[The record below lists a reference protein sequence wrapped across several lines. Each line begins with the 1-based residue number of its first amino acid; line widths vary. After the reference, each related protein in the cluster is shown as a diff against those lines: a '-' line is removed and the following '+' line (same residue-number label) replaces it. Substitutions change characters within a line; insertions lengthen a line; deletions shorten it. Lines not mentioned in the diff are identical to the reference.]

1 MQPRE
6 SASAS
11 SDWWDAFEGGR
22 EVVRRPGRP
31 CGGPETWAGAGAS
44 SSARVSVQ
52 GRGLA
57 GQTRMDDV
65 DGRQAIH
72 WRILGHSGIG
82 GARNPPV

>member
-11 SDWWDAFEGGR
+11 SDWWDAFEGGE

-44 SSARVSVQ
+44 SSARVGSRL
-52 GRGLA
+52 GGA
-57 GQTRMDDV
+57 DE
-65 DGRQAIH
+65 DGRRGWPAGNS
-72 WRILGHSGIG
+72 LEDIG
-82 GARNPPV
+82 A